1 MSVGAPGHLT
11 QRLLL
16 HIWQMPGNAS
26 DSRVALHYT
35 LLSTTLVLEPVHK
48 IGFWSSPKSC
58 RRCKCVQ
65 LLHWHLLWVELLLV
79 HVQVKAPS
87 CMTLCEHK
95 GLVGMCMVPQRCS
108 AWHDIQGHTTGCVAV
123 NKDGTAG
130 TDRYV
135 SAGWCRQT
143 GIHDLWD
150 KEQRMPSSLVGHLQD
165 ICVEPALLHGI
176 YAGAHTKVARLQQD
190 LTFSQVV
197 WLLGLLNCSS
207 HTPTKYP

>member
-1 MSVGAPGHLT
+1 
-11 QRLLL
+11 
-16 HIWQMPGNAS
+16 
-26 DSRVALHYT
+26 
-35 LLSTTLVLEPVHK
+35 
-48 IGFWSSPKSC
+48 
-58 RRCKCVQ
+58 VQ